1 MSDELK
7 ATSERVF
14 EIHVTE
20 ETYQDI
26 CSLIQERG
34 WDEAEG
40 LRILLAAGIG
50 YLRVTR
56 FSDEEAV
63 GMPQNTRDLFER
75 LVKAESLL
83 ASMRFRMFELQQQNQ
98 NWELSNGAVFQ
109 ENIGLRNLTNR
120 HLEEISELRT
130 RVSSLEKELTDLRK
144 AVPAPLPAVGEGLL
158 DEKKPNGKN
167 WLKKVLGM

>member
-1 MSDELK
+1 MGDELK

-26 CSLIQERG
+26 RFLIQERG

-56 FSDEEAV
+56 FSDGYA
-63 GMPQNTRDLFER
+63 
-75 LVKAESLL
+75 AEYPRS
-83 ASMRFRMFELQQQNQ
+83 
-98 NWELSNGAVFQ
+98 V
-109 ENIGLRNLTNR
+109 
-120 HLEEISELRT
+120 
-130 RVSSLEKELTDLRK
+130 
-144 AVPAPLPAVGEGLL
+144 
-158 DEKKPNGKN
+158 
-167 WLKKVLGM
+167 